1 MQAKWGGG
9 GGLDYAPLLGCRW
22 GVGSAALPVFP
33 SFISKL
39 LTHSSLLS
47 WSLNAYLLCCSLPPS
62 VCLFLRPPD
71 CLGQSSASRV
81 SWLEALVPFLT
92 DQGSPRS
99 YMDILGE
106 LLFSL
111 VPAFSVLH
119 TWTRAGRG
127 LFCTVNI
134 VRSQLSVHSSPRGV
148 SAFRQLPVALCRFR
162 PHR

>member
-39 LTHSSLLS
+39 LTHSLSPLLVAKCLS
-47 WSLNAYLLCCSLPPS
+47 SVLLPAPS

-148 SAFRQLPVALCRFR
+148 SAFRQLSVALCR